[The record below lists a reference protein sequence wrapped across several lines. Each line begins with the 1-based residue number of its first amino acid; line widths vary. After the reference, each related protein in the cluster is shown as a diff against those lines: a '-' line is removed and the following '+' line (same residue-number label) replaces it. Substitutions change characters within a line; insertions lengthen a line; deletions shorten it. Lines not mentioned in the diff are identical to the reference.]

1 MKHYFTAL
9 ETPAIDSSNGIIR
22 TVSLIE
28 IGDAKGHFDAK
39 GRQVIVDET
48 TLEQIFKECKKI
60 GAIKVKADHG
70 SGVFEIVGWAD
81 NFALTANK
89 VTADVH
95 IYDSEPN
102 RSRLLEIAEKNPTHM
117 GISMEFTGEDKAR
130 GEKCMSRCDGI
141 IAAALVDDPAA
152 NSSLFSVPVTEETKN
167 EPDTTNMDEDQN
179 TPDQASIE
187 DRLNEL
193 SKKFEEFAT
202 KFAEKFAEPDGD
214 EAPHAEPDGDESPAP
229 VATDPADEPAGS
241 DPKKTY
247 SEDDLKKVA
256 EFAVAGA
263 IKSFAAKIGVSN
275 LGKPGTGGGLTPAKE
290 KHFEEFVA
298 EVATSQFKG
307 DQSAARAHVLSNLS
321 KNEEWKKAYAA
332 TRQVK
337 TA

>member
-9 ETPAIDSSNGIIR
+9 VTPAIDPENGIIR

-28 IGDAKGHFDAK
+28 LGDAKGHFDKK
-39 GRQVIVDET
+39 GRQVIVDDT
-48 TLEQIFKECKKI
+48 TLEQIFRECKKL
-60 GAIKVKADHG
+60 GTIKVKADHG

-81 NFALTANK
+81 NFSLTASK

-95 IYDSEPN
+95 LYESEPN
-102 RSRLLEIAEKNPTHM
+102 RPRLLEIAEKNPTHM
-117 GISMEFTGEDKAR
+117 GISMEFTGEDKPR
-130 GEKCMSRCDGI
+130 GEKCMSRCDAVV
-141 IAAALVDDPAA
+141 AAALVDDPAA
-152 NSSLFSVPVTEETKN
+152 NSSLFSVPVTDEDEDKTETN
-167 EPDTTNMDEDQN
+167 TTKMDEEQN
-179 TPDQASIE
+179 TDQPSVE

-193 SKKFEEFAT
+193 SKKFEEFAA
-202 KFAEKFAEPDGD
+202 KFAEPAEPAHEEPDGD
-214 EAPHAEPDGDESPAP
+214 ETPAP
-229 VATDPADEPAGS
+229 VATNPDDEPVGS

-263 IKSFAAKIGVSN
+263 VKSFAAKFGVN
-275 LGKPGTGGGLTPAKE
+275 TLGKPGTASATPSKE

-307 DQSAARAHVLSNLS
+307 DFPAARAHVLTNLS
-321 KNEEWKKAYAA
+321 KNEDWKKAYTA